1 MIVTQPYE
9 YHFCVNY
16 TACLSRSI
24 NFSVPRESLFP
35 DKIAVC
41 KNCGLYPLHG
51 KYGFSVIT
59 TKKRKA
65 AIACSPRAQK
75 ISRSCSKAISII
87 QNKSPGHLL
96 LSLNTPQ
103 QLFTLVPDHQI
114 KVIQIAAILCSKDT
128 IVQFTQLV
136 YVWKNYSK
144 QTKELLAGED
154 ELKYTLRALKQSS
167 SDKLVCKF
175 RHRAHFL
182 QLGMIL
188 EQHRH
193 GERLAISEINEILE
207 ELSWDKKEYKNK
219 QEKASKWRR
228 ICSVQ
233 GITTTN
239 QSRL

>member
-1 MIVTQPYE
+1 VAKKKLEDLGNRIAPSAEPSCSQDLRHKNLLVAPSRLAAEYIPFRILCLGPGDMMVTQPYE

-24 NFSVPRESLFP
+24 NFSVPGESLFP
-35 DKIAVC
+35 DKMAVC

-51 KYGFSVIT
+51 KYGFSVIA

-65 AIACSPRAQK
+65 AMACSPRAQK
-75 ISRSCSKAISII
+75 ISRSCSKVISVI

-114 KVIQIAAILCSKDT
+114 KVIQMAAILCSKDT

-136 YVWKNYSK
+136 YAWKNYSK

-154 ELKYTLRALKQSS
+154 ELKYTLRALK
-167 SDKLVCKF
+167 
-175 RHRAHFL
+175 
-182 QLGMIL
+182 
-188 EQHRH
+188 
-193 GERLAISEINEILE
+193 
-207 ELSWDKKEYKNK
+207 
-219 QEKASKWRR
+219 
-228 ICSVQ
+228 
-233 GITTTN
+233 
-239 QSRL
+239 